1 MFDTLS
7 SGSAGSA
14 HNAAGT
20 PTSWTLGT
28 AHSGARAA
36 AGPATGPVTAGP
48 VAAGPVVAG
57 RVGMIAGWI
66 TVLAGMDPE
75 DGDDGERIGLLRVM
89 EDLKSAACAGQA
101 RTAAAFDA
109 SQRRAQAGAGIP
121 AAELGKGIGGQIAL
135 ARRESPQQG
144 NRLLGLARI
153 LVTEMPHTLTALSS
167 GLLNEWRAV
176 LLARET
182 ACLSADDRRTV
193 DAGLAADTGALAGMG
208 NNKLVNEA
216 KRVAYALDPQS
227 VTARNAKAEND
238 RHVSCRPAPDTM
250 TYLTGLLPV
259 AQGVAVY
266 AALAREADS
275 LRASGDGRGRGQIMA
290 DTLVHRVTGTP
301 GGITGVEIQL
311 VMTDRTLFQGDSEP
325 AYLPGYG
332 IVPAQWARNLTRR
345 PHTNRPTNGPATGPT
360 KPGGSAGSSGGEMPD
375 AAMPDEPG
383 IRVSLRRLFT
393 APGTGQLVGMD
404 ARSRFFPPGLQR
416 LIRTR
421 DQTCRTPYCDAPIRH
436 ADHIMPHNRKGATSE
451 INGEGTCERCNLAK
465 EAPGWSSIPRPGPR
479 HTVQITTPTG
489 HTYQSTAPALPGT
502 SMSVP
507 GNPGSSG
514 TEYGTGSLRT
524 VAGPALRNTPGF
536 CHHNYGVSAVRNTP
550 GFRYHNH
557 GHAAGLRIRVP
568 RRRADTGTW
577 R

>member
-1 MFDTLS
+1 
-7 SGSAGSA
+7 
-14 HNAAGT
+14 
-20 PTSWTLGT
+20 
-28 AHSGARAA
+28 
-36 AGPATGPVTAGP
+36 
-48 VAAGPVVAG
+48 
-57 RVGMIAGWI
+57 
-66 TVLAGMDPE
+66 MDPE

>member
-1 MFDTLS
+1 
-7 SGSAGSA
+7 
-14 HNAAGT
+14 
-20 PTSWTLGT
+20 
-28 AHSGARAA
+28 
-36 AGPATGPVTAGP
+36 
-48 VAAGPVVAG
+48 
-57 RVGMIAGWI
+57 
-66 TVLAGMDPE
+66 MDPE

-345 PHTNRPTNGPATGPT
+345 PHTNRPTNRPATGPT
-360 KPGGSAGSSGGEMPD
+360 KPGGSAGSSGGEMPDGEMPGGEMPGGEMPGGEMPDAAMPD

-502 SMSVP
+502 TRTGAGRPGTRTTAKRKKYFRQVVP
-507 GNPGSSG
+507 GRFSS
-514 TEYGTGSLRT
+514 
-524 VAGPALRNTPGF
+524 P
-536 CHHNYGVSAVRNTP
+536 
-550 GFRYHNH
+550 
-557 GHAAGLRIRVP
+557 
-568 RRRADTGTW
+568 
-577 R
+577 